1 MSSLE
6 HELRARLA
14 ADAEARLER
23 ALTVTPESLVSFA
36 DNDYLGLARHPLL
49 VDAAVSALREGRVGG
64 GAARLISGNFSHHQ
78 RLEERL
84 AVFKN
89 SAAALVFPTGYAVP
103 CGVIPALMMKP
114 DFVVLDKLC
123 HAALFDGA
131 KLSGARRV
139 IFQHNDANHLAEILT
154 EIRSRSAAAK
164 ILVVVESVYS
174 MDGDLAPLTVICDLK
189 DKFGAWL
196 MVDEAHATG
205 VFGADGQG
213 LCAQRGVASRVE
225 IQMGTLGKALGV
237 SGGYVACALTVRQY
251 LLQHARSFIFTTA
264 PPPCLAA
271 ALTVAL
277 DIVSGAEGK
286 CLRQKLWDNIALLN
300 TLTLNRTNPASPII
314 PLILGAA
321 DAALSASARLR
332 AAGLFVP
339 AVRYP
344 TVPRHAARLRVT
356 LSARHTR
363 EQIEL
368 LAKNLL
374 I

>member
-1 MSSLE
+1 
-6 HELRARLA
+6 
-14 ADAEARLER
+14 
-23 ALTVTPESLVSFA
+23 
-36 DNDYLGLARHPLL
+36 
-49 VDAAVSALREGRVGG
+49 
-64 GAARLISGNFSHHQ
+64 
-78 RLEERL
+78 
-84 AVFKN
+84 
-89 SAAALVFPTGYAVP
+89 
-103 CGVIPALMMKP
+103 
-114 DFVVLDKLC
+114 
-123 HAALFDGA
+123 
-131 KLSGARRV
+131 
-139 IFQHNDANHLAEILT
+139 
-154 EIRSRSAAAK
+154 
-164 ILVVVESVYS
+164 
-174 MDGDLAPLTVICDLK
+174 
-189 DKFGAWL
+189 
-196 MVDEAHATG
+196 
-205 VFGADGQG
+205 
-213 LCAQRGVASRVE
+213 LCAQLGVSSRVE

-237 SGGYVACALTVRQY
+237 SGGYVACSLTVRQF

-286 CLRQKLWDNIALLN
+286 YLRQKLWDNIALLN

-368 LAKNLL
+368 LAKNLP